1 MKIGCYADGNY
12 MCKCNGCG
20 KEFTGNKRAIS
31 CLDCAVKAL
40 QAANTDLKA
49 KLKIAHKEASQE
61 HNRAENCWDALSKES
76 KHHNETMEKLAEAEK
91 RVAELEA
98 KNKELNAEVWQ
109 LKLTPISLPD
119 ATTEMTSEPINFD
132 EGKEV

>member
-1 MKIGCYADGNY
+1 MSKEQRAERHMKAGMDDMEHYMTSCSELVAENADL
-12 MCKCNGCG
+12 
-20 KEFTGNKRAIS
+20 T
-31 CLDCAVKAL
+31 
-40 QAANTDLKA
+40 A
-49 KLKIAHKEASQE
+49 KLEIAHREASQE